1 MLAAGA
7 IRDDLQAHLA
17 LARVGEEP
25 RSSTPISLP
34 VRTTGKS
41 YEPAT
46 ARASSF
52 RFEPAKQEL
61 TVGPD
66 LARARPAGRPP
77 RFYLASKGA
86 MP

>member
-1 MLAAGA
+1 MLLHPKAEQTGPPSSS
-7 IRDDLQAHLA
+7 A
-17 LARVGEEP
+17 L
-25 RSSTPISLP
+25 SLW
-34 VRTTGKS
+34 TTRKS

-66 LARARPAGRPP
+66 LTCARPGGWPP
-77 RFYLASKGA
+77 RSYLASKGRCRRS
-86 MP
+86 